1 MWLHTEKVGC
11 LSYQAQYTS
20 GIWSCLPSSR
30 EREEERVSE
39 CKGRKWERRG
49 NKDGGGK
56 ENEWKSAWKNEQCR
70 QVIEWRQARWWRCTL
85 AEATVGWVP
94 EASVLSQSS
103 GHFSVSHSPLLC
115 SFTTLWKLKKSL
127 VRRDLARVS
136 NMAAFSYYDDN
147 MSAQSCLTFCD
158 LMGYSPPDSSLPV
171 EFSKEESWIGMPGPP
186 GDLPHPGIEP
196 ASFGRWI
203 LYHWVTWELF
213 FLKIFKWWLQF
224 LKCMFELQHFRQKR
238 T

>member
-11 LSYQAQYTS
+11 LSYQAQYTP

-30 EREEERVSE
+30 EREEQRVSE
-39 CKGRKWERRG
+39 CKERKWERRG

-56 ENEWKSAWKNEQCR
+56 ENEWTSAWKNEQCW
-70 QVIEWRQARWWRCTL
+70 QVIEWRHAWWWRCTL

-136 NMAAFSYYDDN
+136 NMAAFSYYDDDV
-147 MSAQSCLTFCD
+147 SAQSCLTFCD
-158 LMGYSPPDSSLPV
+158 LMGYSPPDSSLPMDFPRKNPG
-171 EFSKEESWIGMPGPP
+171 EGCHALQGIFPTQGSNPRLLAGGFFTTESPGSCFSWKFWN
-186 GDLPHPGIEP
+186 DDCN
-196 ASFGRWI
+196 F
-203 LYHWVTWELF
+203 
-213 FLKIFKWWLQF
+213 
-224 LKCMFELQHFRQKR
+224 
-238 T
+238 